1 MQERKRKRTLHWDT
15 RRLAGET
22 LVVEMTSAPGVVAF
36 DEVTESYFDCFLFL
50 ALKQRMP
57 DR

>member
-22 LVVEMTSAPGVVAF
+22 LVVEMTSARGVVAF
-36 DEVTESYFDCFLFL
+36 DEVTES
-50 ALKQRMP
+50 
-57 DR
+57 